1 MHMLPPTS
9 VLSAWPTSRLVALP
23 LVGIAALA
31 SGSPARAQ
39 DSVSIAGCLPGD
51 ALEPWDDAT
60 AANGTSQK
68 KSYVV
73 DLAPITTSWST
84 GFGIAPVIKSSRTSS
99 AFFTSI
105 VSAQACSRLQ
115 ATGVPFAAASY
126 AAWLTPGEGVSG
138 DPTLNVPAGTIS
150 PPALGHQLGLAFA
163 EFATAD
169 GGASYNAIIGARV
182 GIDPTQAGRLWVER
196 TVAALNGCDGQ
207 TELSQFGLGAVDE
220 RGQLALRADDF
231 LTNPGGCGL
240 TPIAQDNVFRVD
252 LAARNAAVR
261 NVVSHDLLLGGG
273 QFDVP
278 ATDQL
283 VFNYSLATVV
293 TPDLIPGALTG
304 GDALYIGTDF
314 NSQFL
319 RGASLATLVADTSH
333 LAAGA
338 VATRGNLSMSTRNFA
353 FLSSTHGTAA
363 VLATDAAGK
372 VKILNVF
379 GLDALGNPTAKAAL
393 VLPAVVT
400 DNASGYVNTGT
411 DNSFAHHFS
420 QTPFRG
426 GNGQIAVGRD
436 QAGRL
441 LLAAVVDQPTGGV
454 ATNNKHYIA
463 VARVDAAT
471 GAASW
476 TMASYNDDLVGKE
489 LLNGAAGTAIGRV
502 TKLVN
507 IPGAPVGPSLSA
519 PMIDGAGNVWFL
531 SALEVYDGS
540 GLPGAGSLFTTGLV
554 RAVYEPLTF
563 SYRLELVLKTGDV
576 IAGPNSG
583 RNYRIGF
590 IQIADSNS
598 IGSGTAFSQNASEVG
613 HLSQDLGGLAPADP
627 RSLGG
632 LVISAE
638 IIYDFDGDGQFVEC
652 SVDPLSLDQDY
663 NVLLYVGA
671 TGSTADLDANGVADP
686 AQGLFGDK
694 TAVSLS
700 SGGTLAFA
708 LQAGV
713 GEAGKLYSLLGTA
726 SGTVPGF
733 PIDGLVLPLNLDAYF
748 FYTLTTPNA
757 PPLAGS
763 VGFLNATGKAA
774 ASFTIPAG
782 TSPSLAGATIHHA
795 FAAVNLIGIP
805 KVTFTSNAWP
815 VTLVP

>member
-1 MHMLPPTS
+1 MRSHSLRST
-9 VLSAWPTSRLVALP
+9 ALLAP
-23 LVGIAALA
+23 VISCATCFVGAARPV
-31 SGSPARAQ
+31 SAQ

-51 ALEPWDDAT
+51 ALVPWDDA
-60 AANGTSQK
+60 AAPTGSAQK
-68 KSYVV
+68 KTYVV
-73 DLAPITTSWST
+73 DLAPLSSSWGTS
-84 GFGIAPVIKSSRTSS
+84 FGIAPVVKSSRTSS
-99 AFFTSI
+99 AFFTSL
-105 VSAQACSRLQ
+105 VSAQACSRVQ
-115 ATGVPFAAASY
+115 ALGVPFAGASY
-126 AAWLTPGEGVSG
+126 AAWQTPGEGVNG
-138 DPTLNVPAGTIS
+138 DATLNVPAGAIA

-169 GGASYNAIIGARV
+169 GGASYNAVIGARV
-182 GIDPTQAGRLWVER
+182 GIDPTDAGRLWVER
-196 TVAALNGCDGQ
+196 TVAATNGCDGQ
-207 TELSQFGLGAVDE
+207 TELSQFGLGAIDE

-240 TPIAQDNVFRVD
+240 TPIQQDNVFRVD
-252 LAARNAAVR
+252 LAARNAAVK

-273 QFDVP
+273 QFDVG

-293 TPDLIPGALTG
+293 TPNVVPGALTG
-304 GDALYIGTDF
+304 GDALYVGTDF
-314 NSQFL
+314 TSQFL
-319 RGASLATLVADTSH
+319 RGTSFATLVADQSH
-333 LAAGA
+333 LAPGS
-338 VATRGNLSMSTRNFA
+338 VATRGNLSLSTRNFA
-353 FLSSTHGTAA
+353 FLASTHGTAA

-379 GLDALGNPTAKAAL
+379 GLDALGNPTAKTGF

-400 DNASGYVNTGT
+400 DNATGYVNTGA
-411 DNSFAHHFS
+411 DNSFAHHYS

-454 ATNNKHYIA
+454 ATNNKHYVA

-489 LLNGAAGTAIGRV
+489 LLNGAGGAAIGRV
-502 TKLVN
+502 TKLQN

-531 SALEVYDGS
+531 SALEIYDGS
-540 GLPGAGSLFTTGLV
+540 GMPGAGSTFTTGLV
-554 RAVYEPLTF
+554 RAVYDPASF
-563 SYRLELVLKTGDV
+563 SYQLELVLKSGDAF
-576 IAGPNSG
+576 AGQNSG
-583 RNYRIGF
+583 RNYSIGF

-598 IGSGTAFSQNASEVG
+598 IGSGTAFSQNVSEVG
-613 HLSQDLGGLAPADP
+613 HLSQDVGGLAPADP

-638 IIYDFDGDGQFVEC
+638 IIYDFDADGDYVEC

-663 NVLLYVGA
+663 NVLLYL
-671 TGSTADLDANGVADP
+671 GSTASAADLDLNGIADP

-694 TAVSLS
+694 TALSLS
-700 SGGTLAFA
+700 AGGTLAFA

-713 GEAGKLYSLLGTA
+713 GEAGKLYLMLGSA
-726 SGTVPGF
+726 SGTLPGL
-733 PIDGLVLPLNLDAYF
+733 PIDGLVLPLNFDAYF
-748 FYTLTTPNA
+748 LYTLTTPNA

-763 VGFLNATGKAA
+763 AGFLNGLGKGAA
-774 ASFTIPAG
+774 AFTIPAG
-782 TSPSLAGATIHHA
+782 TSPSLAGAVIHHA
-795 FAAVNLIGIP
+795 FAAVKLIGIP
-805 KVTFTSNAWP
+805 QVTFTSNAWP
-815 VTLVP
+815 LLLVP